1 MFALVF
7 TSGPASLSFNWAVTI
22 ESRGLGS
29 SDVTLH
35 WSAVA
40 SMDSYG
46 VSSGTEPLGGEFSS
60 YPAEV
65 LSCGG
70 TEGSATEVT
79 GSGSHPAEVL
89 RGGRKGSGTEMT
101 DSGSNPAEV
110 LICGG
115 EGSGEEPFFTA
126 FSRVILGLVLVS
138 IVF

>member
-1 MFALVF
+1 
-7 TSGPASLSFNWAVTI
+7 
-22 ESRGLGS
+22 
-29 SDVTLH
+29 
-35 WSAVA
+35 
-40 SMDSYG
+40 MDSYG
-46 VSSGTEPLGGEFSS
+46 VSSGTGPLGVEFSS

-89 RGGRKGSGTEMT
+89 RGGRDGSGTEMT
-101 DSGSNPAEV
+101 DSGSHPAEV

-115 EGSGEEPFFTA
+115 EGSREASYFTA
-126 FSRVILGLVLVS
+126 FSGFILGLELIS

>member
-1 MFALVF
+1 M
-7 TSGPASLSFNWAVTI
+7 TI
-22 ESRGLGS
+22 ESRGLSS

-35 WSAVA
+35 WTAVV
-40 SMDSYG
+40 SMNSYG
-46 VSSGTEPLGGEFSS
+46 VSSGTGPLGGKFSS

-89 RGGRKGSGTEMT
+89 RGGREGSGTEMT
-101 DSGSNPAEV
+101 DSGSHPAEV

-115 EGSGEEPFFTA
+115 EGSREASYFTS
-126 FSRVILGLVLVS
+126 FSGFILGLELIS